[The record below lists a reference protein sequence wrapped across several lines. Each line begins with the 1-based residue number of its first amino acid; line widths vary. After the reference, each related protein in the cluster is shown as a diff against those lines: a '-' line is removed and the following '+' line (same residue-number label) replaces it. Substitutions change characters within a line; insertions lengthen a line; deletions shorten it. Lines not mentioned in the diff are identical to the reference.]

1 MKILILGAGGMLG
14 HLTGCY
20 LKEKFASRVVVAA
33 RKPTGLSVI
42 DDGLEV
48 LDLCDQAKL
57 RDLITRHRPC
67 VVVNCAAVNDPKKGD
82 EMMRAVNSRLPQEVA
97 KILDEVKD
105 TSRLI
110 HISTDGVFQG
120 QRGQYSEMDAPD
132 ADDIYGKSK
141 RLGEVVHS
149 PHLTVRTSII
159 GPDPINARGLLSWY
173 LSQTR
178 DVQGFTRV
186 FWSGVTT
193 LELAQ
198 FIEFAC
204 ERDISGMYHLCSQRI
219 SKYDLLKT
227 IKEVFKKGAVI
238 HQDGHLSVDLSLV
251 SSRSEVDYKVADIK
265 HMLAQLKTW
274 MSEHPNIYQANV
286 FRSESKSGS

>member
-1 MKILILGAGGMLG
+1 MTILILGAGGMLG

-20 LKEKFASRVVVAA
+20 FKEKHGSRVVLAA
-33 RKPTGLSVI
+33 RKPTGHSVI
-42 DDGLEV
+42 DEGLEL

-67 VVVNCAAVNDPKKGD
+67 VVVNCAAVNDPQKG
-82 EMMRAVNSRLPQEVA
+82 EQLLRAVNSRLPQEVA
-97 KILDEVKD
+97 NILDEVRD
-105 TSRLI
+105 ASRLI

-120 QRGQYSEMDAPD
+120 QRGQYSEVDAPD

-141 RLGEVVHS
+141 RSGEVVHS

-159 GPDPINARGLLSWY
+159 GPDPINARGLMSWY

-193 LELAQ
+193 LELAR
-198 FIEFAC
+198 FIDFAC
-204 ERDISGMYHLCSQRI
+204 EREISGVYHLCSQRI

-227 IKEVFKKGAVI
+227 IKEIFNKGPAI
-238 HQDGHLSVDLSLV
+238 HPDGHLSVDLSLI
-251 SSRSEVDYKVADIK
+251 SSRREVNYKVGDIK
-265 HMLAQLKTW
+265 RMLTQLKNW
-274 MSEHPNIYQANV
+274 MSEHPNIYQANS
-286 FRSESKSGS
+286 FRSEGISGC